1 MKPSRTLGLIG
12 IGLIGGSLGLDL
24 RDRGFTDRVIGCSRR
39 RSTAERAKE
48 LGLIDEVVDKDR
60 LIMQSDIIVLS
71 VPVNVLVDELLY
83 VLDKGSKAVV
93 TDMGS
98 TKKHI
103 LEAVEGHPNRKRFVA
118 AHPMAGTEN
127 SGPEAA
133 FKGLFDQKVSIICN
147 GEDSDEDAV
156 NLVRQM
162 FETLHMK
169 IRYMEAGEH
178 DMHAA
183 YVSHISHISS
193 FVLSSTVLDK
203 EKSSKAILDMAGGGF
218 ESTVRLAKSS
228 PSMWSQIF
236 EQNTNNMLEV
246 LDTYIDKMEYFRT
259 CIAEGKFEALEKF
272 MSEAN
277 EISKILK

>member
-1 MKPSRTLGLIG
+1 
-12 IGLIGGSLGLDL
+12 
-24 RDRGFTDRVIGCSRR
+24 
-39 RSTAERAKE
+39 
-48 LGLIDEVVDKDR
+48 
-60 LIMQSDIIVLS
+60 
-71 VPVNVLVDELLY
+71 
-83 VLDKGSKAVV
+83 
-93 TDMGS
+93 
-98 TKKHI
+98 
-103 LEAVEGHPNRKRFVA
+103 
-118 AHPMAGTEN
+118 MAGTEN

-133 FKGLFDQKVSIICN
+133 FKGLFDHKVGIICN
-147 GEDSDEDAV
+147 AEESDKDAV
-156 NLVRQM
+156 DAVREM
-162 FETLHMK
+162 FETLNMN
-169 IRYMEAGEH
+169 IRYMEAEEH

-246 LDTYIDKMEYFRT
+246 LDTYIDKMQYFRT
-259 CIAEGKFEALEKF
+259 CIADGRFDELENF
-272 MSEAN
+272 MKEAN

>member
-1 MKPSRTLGLIG
+1 MTIGLIG

-24 RDRGFTDRVIGCSRR
+24 KERGFTDKVIGCSRKLE
-39 RSTAERAKE
+39 TAEEAKA
-48 LGLIDEVVDKDR
+48 LGLIDEVLSKDD
-60 LIMQSDIIVLS
+60 LIAQSDLIILS
-71 VPVNVLVDELLY
+71 VPVNVLVDELIY
-83 VLDKGSKAVV
+83 VLDRTSTAVV

-98 TKKHI
+98 TKRSI
-103 LEAVEGHPNRKRFVA
+103 IEAVTGHPNRKRFVA

-127 SGPEAA
+127 SGPKAA
-133 FKGLFDQKVSIICN
+133 FKGLFDDKVAIVCDQQN
-147 GEDSDEDAV
+147 TDDDAV
-156 NLVRQM
+156 KIVEDMLN
-162 FETLHMK
+162 TLKMRV
-169 IRYMEAGEH
+169 RYMDAAEH

-228 PSMWSQIF
+228 PKMWSQIF
-236 EQNTNNMLEV
+236 EQNAINMLEV
-246 LDTYIDKMEYFRT
+246 LDTYIKKMEYFRN
-259 CIAEGKFEALEKF
+259 CIEIGDFEALEKF

-277 EISKILK
+277 EIKKILK